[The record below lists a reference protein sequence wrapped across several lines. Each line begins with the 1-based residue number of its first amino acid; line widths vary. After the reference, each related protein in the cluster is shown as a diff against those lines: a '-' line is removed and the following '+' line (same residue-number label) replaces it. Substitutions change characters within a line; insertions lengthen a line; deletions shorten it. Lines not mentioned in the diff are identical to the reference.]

1 MPIRIKPSD
10 FKYRYP
16 KNIAD
21 REKPKFR
28 GKPDREPFDRDDVYD
43 ILPMMEAVMD
53 ELGRDDARTLNILED
68 IMNRDLPRFVT
79 AREEVFDFL
88 VGCMREIL
96 EGA

>member
-1 MPIRIKPSD
+1 MPILIKPSD

-16 KNIAD
+16 KNIED

-28 GKPDREPFDRDDVYD
+28 GKPDREPFDRDDIYD
-43 ILPMMEAVMD
+43 ILPMMEAVMN

-68 IMNRDLPRFVT
+68 IMNRDLPRFVS

-88 VGCMREIL
+88 TGCMREIL
-96 EGA
+96 EGS